1 MDPDKLDVL
10 KAFMTKEEIHDI
22 MTRMGFVVAKR
33 NPNREPLQWSVQ
45 DVERKII
52 HLGQNAMTVLQ
63 RCIQKH
69 D

>member
-33 NPNREPLQWSVQ
+33 NPNREPLQ
-45 DVERKII
+45 
-52 HLGQNAMTVLQ
+52 
-63 RCIQKH
+63 
-69 D
+69 